1 MTAPA
6 RLPHAYPFRFV
17 ETVVSADEP
26 RGTRGTVTARVT
38 TNGRATS
45 GEAWASPVLLVEAVA
60 QAALALQR
68 GDEDATRR
76 GFLAGIDGFE
86 VTRPPLAGDSLE
98 IDVRL
103 AARFGAIVRFE
114 GIVRCGGERIA
125 SGAVLVREGLPEERG

>member
-17 ETVVSADEP
+17 ETVVSAGEP
-26 RGTRGTVTARVT
+26 PGTRGTVTARVT
-38 TNGRATS
+38 SNGRATE
-45 GEAWASPVLLVEAVA
+45 GGTWGSPVLLVEAVA
-60 QAALALQR
+60 QAALALQG
-68 GDEDATRR
+68 GDEHAARR
-76 GFLAGIDGFE
+76 GFLAGIDGFV

-114 GIVRCGGERIA
+114 GIVRCGGEPIA